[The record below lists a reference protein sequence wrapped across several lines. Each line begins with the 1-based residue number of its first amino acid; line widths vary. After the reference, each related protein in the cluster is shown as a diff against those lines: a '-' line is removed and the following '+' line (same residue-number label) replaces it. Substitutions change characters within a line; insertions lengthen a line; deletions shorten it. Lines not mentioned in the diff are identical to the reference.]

1 MPRKGRRVSP
11 RQRAIAKGYRSG
23 LEEKIGEQLKSLKVN
38 AEYESF
44 KIPYVV
50 PSITRSYTPD
60 YLLPNG
66 IVLELKGLFVLE
78 DRKKHLFIKEQYP
91 SLDIRFVFSNSKTK
105 LRKGA
110 KSSYAEWCEKHDFI
124 YADKE
129 VPLSWVQEK
138 SKLRSLNIVERLK
151 EQINNGK
158 K

>member
-1 MPRKGRRVSP
+1 MTRRKFGP

-23 LEEKIGEQLKSLKVN
+23 LEEKVGEQLKKLNVD

-44 KIPYVV
+44 KIPYTV
-50 PSITRSYTPD
+50 PVIHRTYTPD

-78 DRKKHLFIKEQYP
+78 DRKKHLLIKEQYP
-91 SLDIRFVFSNSKTK
+91 NLDIRFVFSNSRTK

-110 KSSYAEWCEKHDFI
+110 KSNYGEWCEKHGFT

-129 VPLSWVQEK
+129 VPNSWVKEK
-138 SKLRSLNIVERLK
+138 SKLRSINIVERLK
-151 EQINNGK
+151 QEQK

>member
-1 MPRKGRRVSP
+1 MTRKKLGP

-23 LEEKIGEQLKSLKVN
+23 LEEKVGEQLKKLKVN

-44 KIPYVV
+44 KIPYIGPV
-50 PSITRSYTPD
+50 INRTYTPD

-78 DRKKHLFIKEQYP
+78 DRKKHLLIKEQYP
-91 SLDIRFVFSNSKTK
+91 NLDIRFVFSNSRTK

-110 KSSYAEWCEKHDFI
+110 KSNYGEWCKKHGFI

-129 VPLSWVQEK
+129 VPHSWVKEK
-138 SKLRSLNIVERLK
+138 SKLKSINIVERLK
-151 EQINNGK
+151 QEQK

>member
-1 MPRKGRRVSP
+1 MTRKKRVSP

-23 LEEKIGEQLKSLKVN
+23 LEEKIGEQLKKLKVN

-44 KIPYVV
+44 KIPYIV
-50 PSITRSYTPD
+50 PVIQRTYTPD

-78 DRKKHLFIKEQYP
+78 DRKKHLLIKEQYP
-91 SLDIRFVFSNSKTK
+91 DLDIRFVFSNSKTK

-110 KSSYAEWCEKHDFI
+110 KSCYAEWCEKNGFS

-129 VPLSWVQEK
+129 VPLSWIQEN
-138 SKLRSLNIVERLK
+138 SKLKSINIVERLK
-151 EQINNGK
+151 EQIKNAR
-158 K
+158 

>member
-1 MPRKGRRVSP
+1 MTRKKLGP

-23 LEEKIGEQLKSLKVN
+23 LEEKVGEQLKKLKIN

-50 PSITRSYTPD
+50 PVIHRTY
-60 YLLPNG
+60 
-66 IVLELKGLFVLE
+66 
-78 DRKKHLFIKEQYP
+78 
-91 SLDIRFVFSNSKTK
+91 IRFVFSNSRTK

-110 KSSYAEWCEKHDFI
+110 KSNYGEWCKKHGFI

-129 VPLSWVQEK
+129 VPHSRVKEK
-138 SKLRSLNIVERLK
+138 SKLKSINIVERLK
-151 EQINNGK
+151 QEQK

>member
-1 MPRKGRRVSP
+1 MTRKKLGP

-23 LEEKIGEQLKSLKVN
+23 LEEKVGEQLKKLKVN

-44 KIPYVV
+44 KIPYIV
-50 PSITRSYTPD
+50 PVINRTYTPD

-78 DRKKHLFIKEQYP
+78 DRKKHLLIKEQYP
-91 SLDIRFVFSNSKTK
+91 NLDIRFVFSNSRTK

-110 KSSYAEWCEKHDFI
+110 KSNYGEWCKKHGFI

-129 VPLSWVQEK
+129 VPHSWVKEK
-138 SKLRSLNIVERLK
+138 SKLRSINIVERLK
-151 EQINNGK
+151 QEQK

>member
-1 MPRKGRRVSP
+1 MTRKKLGP

-23 LEEKIGEQLKSLKVN
+23 LEEKVGEQLKKLKVN

-44 KIPYVV
+44 KIPYIV
-50 PSITRSYTPD
+50 PVINRTYTPD

-78 DRKKHLFIKEQYP
+78 DRKKHLLIKEQYP
-91 SLDIRFVFSNSKTK
+91 NLDIRFVFSNSRTK

-110 KSSYAEWCEKHDFI
+110 KSNYGEWCKKHGFI

-129 VPLSWVQEK
+129 VPHSWVKEK
-138 SKLRSLNIVERLK
+138 SKLKSINIVERLK
-151 EQINNGK
+151 QEQK

>member
-1 MPRKGRRVSP
+1 MKRKKIGP

-23 LEEKIGEQLKSLKVN
+23 LEEKVGEQLKKLNVN

-44 KIPYVV
+44 KIPYIV
-50 PSITRSYTPD
+50 PVINRTYTPD

-78 DRKKHLFIKEQYP
+78 DRKKHLLIKEQYP
-91 SLDIRFVFSNSKTK
+91 NLDIRFVFSNSRTK

-110 KSSYAEWCEKHDFI
+110 KSNYGEWCEKHGFI

-129 VPLSWVQEK
+129 VPISWVKEK
-138 SKLRSLNIVERLK
+138 SKLRSINIVDRLK
-151 EQINNGK
+151 QEQK

>member
-1 MPRKGRRVSP
+1 M
-11 RQRAIAKGYRSG
+11 G
-23 LEEKIGEQLKSLKVN
+23 LKKKIGEQLKSLKVN

-50 PSITRSYTPD
+50 PSVTRSYTPD

-105 LRKGA
+105 LRKGLNPLTQNGV
-110 KSSYAEWCEKHDFI
+110 KSTILFM
-124 YADKE
+124 
-129 VPLSWVQEK
+129 
-138 SKLRSLNIVERLK
+138 
-151 EQINNGK
+151 QIRKFLCPGYK
-158 K
+158 KNQNLDHST

>member
-1 MPRKGRRVSP
+1 MTRRRRVNP

-23 LEEKIGEQLKSLKVN
+23 LEEKIGEQLKKLKVN

-44 KIPYVV
+44 KIPYIV
-50 PSITRSYTPD
+50 PVIQRTYTPD

-78 DRKKHLFIKEQYP
+78 DRKKHLLIKEQYP
-91 SLDIRFVFSNSKTK
+91 NLDIRFVFSNSKTK

-110 KSSYAEWCEKHDFI
+110 KSCYAEWCEKHGFI

-129 VPLSWVQEK
+129 VPLSWIKEN
-138 SKLRSLNIVERLK
+138 SKLKSINIVERLK
-151 EQINNGK
+151 EQIKNAR
-158 K
+158 